1 MFKSIFKEIIIILL
15 LIIAI
20 LLILGIILYDYNPI
34 TKKVPE
40 KVAEYK
46 LSEEMENELDE
57 TITAMETQNIVKT
70 YEVTS
75 EDLRKYERT
84 NDYDKGKVNPFAW
97 VAEENNVANNTQN
110 TNNSTSNGA
119 GTGENTNT
127 SQGEFLKNTGK

>member
-46 LSEEMENELDE
+46 LSEEMENELEE
-57 TITAMETQNIVKT
+57 TITAIETQNIVKT

-75 EDLRKYERT
+75 DDLKRYERT

-97 VAEENNVANNTQN
+97 VAEENNT
-110 TNNSTSNGA
+110 TNNSTSNGD
-119 GTGENTNT
+119 GIGENANT
-127 SQGEFLKNTGK
+127 SQGEFLNTTGK

>member
-57 TITAMETQNIVKT
+57 TITAMETQNIFKT

-75 EDLRKYERT
+75 
-84 NDYDKGKVNPFAW
+84 
-97 VAEENNVANNTQN
+97 
-110 TNNSTSNGA
+110 
-119 GTGENTNT
+119 
-127 SQGEFLKNTGK
+127 